1 MPDLIADKKKKKGGR
16 ARHLEQTQKLMWCQ
30 KLKKKNRKRERKR
43 EQISSARVC
52 ISIHT
57 MGLSQRLRLF
67 LCYYMLLERA
77 NKRKLPQKI
86 SPDGSYQRHLHRQI
100 KWAIS
105 LKTICMFP
113 ACYESALCQANSLPE
128 CSKYYE
134 KKRPYFSS
142 LVHAALIKSMSIHAH
157 VYSHVRCVSLHVFL
171 FVFCVFSSLKKD
183 ITLIHIWG
191 HLSHHFL
198 FL

>member
-1 MPDLIADKKKKKGGR
+1 MGEDLRSTSRAGSHGDTPPASGHLQQHVWKIKKKNKKKHIASQRVPDLIADKKKKIKGR

-30 KLKKKNRKRERKR
+30 KLKKKTERERERER
-43 EQISSARVC
+43 EQISSARLC

-113 ACYESALCQANSLPE
+113 ACYESALCQANSQFLNAQNIMRKK
-128 CSKYYE
+128 KYLT
-134 KKRPYFSS
+134 FLLSS
-142 LVHAALIKSMSIHAH
+142 TAL
-157 VYSHVRCVSLHVFL
+157 
-171 FVFCVFSSLKKD
+171 
-183 ITLIHIWG
+183 
-191 HLSHHFL
+191 
-198 FL
+198 

>member
-1 MPDLIADKKKKKGGR
+1 
-16 ARHLEQTQKLMWCQ
+16 MWCQ
-30 KLKKKNRKRERKR
+30 KLKKKTERERERER
-43 EQISSARVC
+43 EQISSARLC

-113 ACYESALCQANSLPE
+113 ACYESALCQANSQFLNAQNIMRKKNTLLFFSRPRRFDRE
-128 CSKYYE
+128 HVHRSCLQPRALRLSPCFLVCFLCIFFFE
-134 KKRPYFSS
+134 KRTS
-142 LVHAALIKSMSIHAH
+142 L
-157 VYSHVRCVSLHVFL
+157 
-171 FVFCVFSSLKKD
+171 
-183 ITLIHIWG
+183 
-191 HLSHHFL
+191 
-198 FL
+198 